1 MERSTGVMI
10 ALLLGCGGGASKTVD
25 LTLTMPDGTVRRQ
38 SLSDQSGFLYEGTG
52 RATASFPALGTWN
65 KNVPLGVSV
74 GLFPLQPGR
83 YGSSGNLH
91 LGGDTVAVAP
101 RLTLS
106 VTVDRVRWQNSGA
119 FPFRLE
125 GSFTGTSDQNHKV
138 DGTFSTTTDDCS
150 DKVRKNGNSWLC
162 GLPFPDDPP
171 EEQRWTIPAW
181 TTEGTCPD
189 AVVARFGGG
198 GTLVING
205 AQALMGGQKPLQCQR
220 GYVPEN
226 RYVCGGS
233 EENVQADGC
242 TWAVTAFA
250 APGALTVNQPRV
262 SIIAGT
268 VGSSC
273 EPKLCS
279 ATPSG
284 FVHVSGATP

>member
-52 RATASFPALGTWN
+52 RATASFPAVGTWN

-150 DKVRKNGNSWLC
+150 DKN
-162 GLPFPDDPP
+162 
-171 EEQRWTIPAW
+171 
-181 TTEGTCPD
+181 TTMCISE
-189 AVVARFGGG
+189 
-198 GTLVING
+198 
-205 AQALMGGQKPLQCQR
+205 ALYQG
-220 GYVPEN
+220 
-226 RYVCGGS
+226 
-233 EENVQADGC
+233 QADAMVYQG
-242 TWAVTAFA
+242 FA
-250 APGALTVNQPRV
+250 AAGYA
-262 SIIAGT
+262 SIHMDD
-268 VGSSC
+268 VSSC
-273 EPKLCS
+273 
-279 ATPSG
+279 
-284 FVHVSGATP
+284 

>member
-1 MERSTGVMI
+1 MEYVYLGANVGTLTVSLTNTTDASIGGYLTAFMFRAPGEYGSLASVLTSSTYAGMTDI
-10 ALLLGCGGGASKTVD
+10 PAGSNGSPFPGSWIGGAGIGGTWLGGGSPNPGVAVGDTGQWVFSITGAMAS
-25 LTLTMPDGTVRRQ
+25 
-38 SLSDQSGFLYEGTG
+38 SLSAAAFVHG
-52 RATASFPALGTWN
+52 
-65 KNVPLGVSV
+65 
-74 GLFPLQPGR
+74 GLTDDPYAFI
-83 YGSSGNLH
+83 
-91 LGGDTVAVAP
+91 
-101 RLTLS
+101 
-106 VTVDRVRWQNSGA
+106 VR
-119 FPFRLE
+119 FRGLA
-125 GSFTGTSDQNHKV
+125 
-138 DGTFSTTTDDCS
+138 DDCS

-273 EPKLCS
+273 EPRLCS
-279 ATPSG
+279 ATPSA